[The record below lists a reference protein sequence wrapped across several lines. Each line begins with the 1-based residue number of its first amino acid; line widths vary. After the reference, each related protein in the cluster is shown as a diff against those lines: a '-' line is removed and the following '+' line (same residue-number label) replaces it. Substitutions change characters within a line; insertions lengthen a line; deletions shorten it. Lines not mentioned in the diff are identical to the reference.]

1 MPARRS
7 KRTGIVIKIRK
18 VVHLKKKSELSRLMD
33 YAGSYRYFTYAS
45 WILAAASALLA
56 LGCHLC
62 RSCHSGLCNWG
73 IATQLSLIHI

>member
-18 VVHLKKKSELSRLMD
+18 VVHLKKKSNLSRLMD

-45 WILAAASALLA
+45 WILAAAQEA
-56 LGCHLC
+56 
-62 RSCHSGLCNWG
+62 
-73 IATQLSLIHI
+73 